1 MRSGLVALTLL
12 VFNVL
17 PLVRSS
23 VASSAPGETCSPP
36 PQAHGGLPTPAAVA
50 HPGSSLLQAQATNKR
65 SLTLALPGGET
76 LDPVASRHHREA
88 LVVSLMLFGSVAFV
102 MSIFYLVN
110 YEDADLQLHTWKTL
124 NITTSIFVSV
134 LLYGSIEAFVLQI
147 FHMGFGHPRRRVI
160 INLALYLAFDI
171 LCRTVFFALRKRY
184 RRYLVAVS
192 TIMGHING
200 FMALYGFAG
209 LQDLPPFNR
218 SFYMSGVV
226 VVIALLV
233 LATRLGIAQMGRN
246 KYLKTSDPDA
256 EETLMWLDQVE
267 EMEYDVCSFCI
278 GFLTMQVV
286 RFWICG
292 SLQPYQATEAA
303 DGITQ
308 ARTNWL
314 LFFSLFFATTT
325 WLASYFTPQYLD
337 SDLSPRGV
345 LLSPRNALLFFCR
358 RLFRILGGVNSL
370 AFAWCLMFWCKW
382 ELYALGYYGMR
393 IVACIIVALTCTG
406 LCVLGIL
413 LLKSLAK
420 SHKHTEKL
428 ELTLGVLVGFSW
440 ERAFHIA
447 LHDVGH
453 GLSGTWC
460 SSATMVHICSLSLV
474 LVVMPAWDLYILP
487 MSRKPIEYFEERVK
501 AARVA
506 SESKDRWQP
515 WNSWNAMQF
524 NPAAAARRAQL
535 LTASFSRQA
544 TPNSRKSSTSP
555 TGSSPKR
562 AGAEPSTCMEQRT
575 RCTTCDNVLVAG
587 ARFCERCGQA
597 CTRIA
602 PRETQEGS

>member
-1 MRSGLVALTLL
+1 
-12 VFNVL
+12 
-17 PLVRSS
+17 
-23 VASSAPGETCSPP
+23 
-36 PQAHGGLPTPAAVA
+36 
-50 HPGSSLLQAQATNKR
+50 
-65 SLTLALPGGET
+65 
-76 LDPVASRHHREA
+76 
-88 LVVSLMLFGSVAFV
+88 
-102 MSIFYLVN
+102 
-110 YEDADLQLHTWKTL
+110 
-124 NITTSIFVSV
+124 
-134 LLYGSIEAFVLQI
+134 
-147 FHMGFGHPRRRVI
+147 
-160 INLALYLAFDI
+160 
-171 LCRTVFFALRKRY
+171 
-184 RRYLVAVS
+184 
-192 TIMGHING
+192 
-200 FMALYGFAG
+200 
-209 LQDLPPFNR
+209 
-218 SFYMSGVV
+218 
-226 VVIALLV
+226 
-233 LATRLGIAQMGRN
+233 
-246 KYLKTSDPDA
+246 
-256 EETLMWLDQVE
+256 
-267 EMEYDVCSFCI
+267 MEYDVCSFCI

-428 ELTLGVLVGFSW
+428 ELTLGV
-440 ERAFHIA
+440 
-447 LHDVGH
+447 
-453 GLSGTWC
+453 
-460 SSATMVHICSLSLV
+460 
-474 LVVMPAWDLYILP
+474 MPAWDLYILP

-535 LTASFSRQA
+535 QTASFSRQA
-544 TPNSRKSSTSP
+544 TPNSRKSSPSP

-562 AGAEPSTCMEQRT
+562 AGAEPSTCMEPRT

-597 CTRIA
+597 CTRIP